1 MVTKEI
7 FLNSFLADTPEK
19 AEMVFEE
26 FKTTLN
32 YLAQSYSKS
41 TGLDKAD
48 LFSEALVGLARAS
61 RDFDKTK
68 SNNFRGYAI
77 FRVKDTIHN
86 YIRKFSSIIVVPSY
100 IKKAQHVLNKIA
112 IYLTSNGVNPNELS
126 TVLQQIF
133 SDEDNIYTNELITIF
148 NRYADRAGISPEELY
163 ERIKIIPH
171 TCKFEETS
179 TTYNLDLKIDLA
191 RIKSSLSLEEQ
202 KIWDLLIEE
211 KSLREISNILDKP
224 LHFVYHKVTA
234 IKNNIKNILI

>member
-1 MVTKEI
+1 MTKEI

-19 AEMVFEE
+19 AEKVFKE

-32 YLAQSYSKS
+32 YLAHSYNKS

-61 RDFDKTK
+61 RDFDPTK
-68 SNNFRGYAI
+68 SDNFRGYAI

-86 YIRKFSSIIVVPSY
+86 YIRKFSSVIVVPSY
-100 IKKAQHVLNKIA
+100 IKKAQYVLNKIT

-126 TVLQQIF
+126 VALQQIF
-133 SDEDNIYTNELITIF
+133 SNENNTYTNELIGIF

-163 ERIKIIPH
+163 ERIKIIPY

-179 TTYNLDLKIDLA
+179 TTYDLDLKIDLEQ
-191 RIKSSLSLEEQ
+191 IKSSLSLEEQ

-211 KSLREISNILDKP
+211 KSLREISNIINKP
-224 LHFVYHKVTA
+224 LNFVYNKVTM
-234 IKNNIKNILI
+234 IKNNIKSILT